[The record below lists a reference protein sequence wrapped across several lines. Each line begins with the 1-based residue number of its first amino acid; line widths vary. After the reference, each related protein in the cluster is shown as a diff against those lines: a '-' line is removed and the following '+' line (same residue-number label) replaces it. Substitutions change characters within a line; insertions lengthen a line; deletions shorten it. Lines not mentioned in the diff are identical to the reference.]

1 MYLENEVT
9 VHKIAISLIC
19 LIYTVVSLLKNE
31 EKEGQ

>member
-1 MYLENEVT
+1 MYLENEIT

-19 LIYTVVSLLKNE
+19 LIYTVVTLLKNE